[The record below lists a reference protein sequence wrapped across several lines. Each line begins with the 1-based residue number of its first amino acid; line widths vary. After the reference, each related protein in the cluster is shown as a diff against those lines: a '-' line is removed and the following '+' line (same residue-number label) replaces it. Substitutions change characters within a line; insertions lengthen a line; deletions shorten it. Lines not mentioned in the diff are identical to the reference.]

1 MTGQTT
7 RQQGLLFALVGPSA
21 AGKNTLMQGALQH
34 FADLRQLPT
43 ATTRPMREGEQA
55 GREHLFVSDEEFQA
69 LIRREALIEWQIVH
83 GKRYGV
89 PRQTVEEAIQ
99 ARSDLIADI
108 EVLGASV
115 LRREYP
121 QNTVLI
127 FVTSPDPD
135 TLEQRIRERGGAD
148 EAEIEMRLQRAKFE
162 MGFVPQSDY
171 LIINHDVEQA
181 TQELISIIQAERCR
195 RSLADLTISV
205 LIRNDDQVLAGD
217 GDVRQRFA
225 LPSTPVFPEEH
236 VSEAARRLVQAMGL
250 GEVAFQT
257 YVQPEADEGQ
267 IVPAHFRLA
276 STEGVE
282 HLDLVVAGEL
292 VGSARP
298 PLPGWRWLPIS
309 EVPLA
314 QAVFKFQA
322 DPLAVP

>member
-1 MTGQTT
+1 
-7 RQQGLLFALVGPSA
+7 
-21 AGKNTLMQGALQH
+21 MQRALQH

-43 ATTRPMREGEQA
+43 ATTRPMRKGEQE
-55 GREHLFVSDEEFQA
+55 GREHLFVSDEEFEA

-83 GKRYGV
+83 GRRYGV
-89 PRQTVEEAIQ
+89 PRQTVEEAIW

-121 QNTVLI
+121 RNTVLI

-171 LIINHDVEQA
+171 LIINHNVEQA

-205 LIRNDDQVLAGD
+205 LIRNDDQVLADEGEA
-217 GDVRQRFA
+217 GQRFV
-225 LPSTPVFPEEH
+225 LPSTPLFPEERI
-236 VSEAARRLVQAMGL
+236 SEAALRLIRAMGL
-250 GEVAFQT
+250 GEVVFQT

-267 IVPAHFRLA
+267 VAPAHFRLA
-276 STEGVE
+276 ITEGAE
-282 HLDLVVAGEL
+282 HLDLVVAGDL
-292 VGSARP
+292 IGSARP
-298 PLPGWRWLPIS
+298 SLPGWRWLPIS

-314 QAVFKFQA
+314 QAIFKSQP
-322 DPLAVP
+322 DPITVP